1 MQGRIE
7 VIECDDYALTNKNN
21 FNFVAAY
28 IGEDVI
34 VIPWNR
40 VKQIQV
46 INKKNESEE
55 I

>member
-1 MQGRIE
+1 MSGRVEEIN
-7 VIECDDYALTNKNN
+7 CDDYALTSKNN
-21 FNFVAAY
+21 FNFVNAY

-40 VKQIQV
+40 VKQIHV

-55 I
+55 N